1 MEKEKKRNERKGE
14 WKKVAIEENKK
25 KRKIF
30 NVYMVPIFSF
40 GMISIKVN

>member
-25 KRKIF
+25 KEKYLMCTWF
-30 NVYMVPIFSF
+30 QFLVLVW
-40 GMISIKVN
+40 